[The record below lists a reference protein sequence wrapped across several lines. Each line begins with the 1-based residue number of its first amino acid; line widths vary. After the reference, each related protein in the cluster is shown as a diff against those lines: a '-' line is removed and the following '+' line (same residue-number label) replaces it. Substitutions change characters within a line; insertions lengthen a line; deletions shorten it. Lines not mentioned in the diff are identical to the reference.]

1 MLMIKTSTST
11 TNSLQ
16 NEMMQ
21 NAGVTEEL
29 GEEDQLFYDSIQ
41 QNLNSL
47 VRTPGKDVI
56 ARILKYSK
64 SV

>member
-1 MLMIKTSTST
+1 MIETSTST

-16 NEMMQ
+16 NDMIQ
-21 NAGVTEEL
+21 NTAVTEEL
-29 GEEDQLFYDSIQ
+29 GEEEQSFYNSIKQ
-41 QNLNSL
+41 DLNNL

-56 ARILKYSK
+56 ARILKHSK

>member
-1 MLMIKTSTST
+1 MIETSTST
-11 TNSLQ
+11 KNSLQ
-16 NEMMQ
+16 NDMIQ
-21 NAGVTEEL
+21 NAAIPEEL
-29 GEEDQLFYDSIQ
+29 GEEEQSFYNSIKQ
-41 QNLNSL
+41 DLNKL

>member
-1 MLMIKTSTST
+1 MIETSTST

-16 NEMMQ
+16 NDMMQ
-21 NAGVTEEL
+21 NTGVTEDL
-29 GEEDQLFYDSIQ
+29 GEEEQSFYDSIQ
-41 QNLNSL
+41 QNLNTL

-56 ARILKYSK
+56 ARILKHSK

>member
-1 MLMIKTSTST
+1 MIETSTST

-16 NEMMQ
+16 NDMVQ
-21 NAGVTEEL
+21 NTAIPEEL
-29 GEEDQLFYDSIQ
+29 GEEEQSFYDSIKK
-41 QNLNSL
+41 NLNSI

-64 SV
+64 SA

>member
-1 MLMIKTSTST
+1 MIETSTPT

-16 NEMMQ
+16 NDMVQ
-21 NAGVTEEL
+21 NNNATEEL
-29 GEEDQLFYDSIQ
+29 GEEEQSFYNSIKK
-41 QNLNSL
+41 NLNSI

-56 ARILKYSK
+56 AKILNYSK

>member
-1 MLMIKTSTST
+1 MIETSTST

-16 NEMMQ
+16 NDMVQ
-21 NAGVTEEL
+21 NTAIPEVL
-29 GEEDQLFYDSIQ
+29 GEEEQSFYDSIKK
-41 QNLNSL
+41 NLNSI
-47 VRTPGKDVI
+47 VSTPGKDVI

>member
-1 MLMIKTSTST
+1 MIETSTPT

-16 NEMMQ
+16 NDMVQ
-21 NAGVTEEL
+21 SNATTEDL
-29 GEEDQLFYDSIQ
+29 GEEEQSFYDSIKK
-41 QNLNSL
+41 NLNTI

>member
-1 MLMIKTSTST
+1 MVKTSTPT

-16 NEMMQ
+16 NDMVQ
-21 NAGVTEEL
+21 NTAIPEDL
-29 GEEDQLFYDSIQ
+29 GEEEQSFYDSIKK
-41 QNLNSL
+41 NLNTI
-47 VRTPGKDVI
+47 VRTPSKDVI

>member
-1 MLMIKTSTST
+1 MIETSTST

-16 NEMMQ
+16 NDMTQ
-21 NAGVTEEL
+21 NTSIPEEL
-29 GEEDQLFYDSIQ
+29 GEEEQSFYNSIKK
-41 QNLNSL
+41 NLNTI

>member
-1 MLMIKTSTST
+1 MIETSTPT

-16 NEMMQ
+16 NDMVQ
-21 NAGVTEEL
+21 KNTGTEDL
-29 GEEDQLFYDSIQ
+29 GEEEQTFYASVKK
-41 QNLNSL
+41 NLNAL
-47 VRTPGKDVI
+47 VRNPSQDVI

>member
-1 MLMIKTSTST
+1 MIETSTPT

-16 NEMMQ
+16 NDMIQ
-21 NAGVTEEL
+21 NTAIAEDL
-29 GEEDQLFYDSIQ
+29 GEEEQSFYDSIKK
-41 QNLNSL
+41 NLNTI

>member
-1 MLMIKTSTST
+1 MIETSTPT

-16 NEMMQ
+16 NDMVQ
-21 NAGVTEEL
+21 NTAIPEDL
-29 GEEDQLFYDSIQ
+29 GEEEQSFYDSIKK
-41 QNLNSL
+41 NLNTI

>member
-1 MLMIKTSTST
+1 MIETSTPT

-16 NEMMQ
+16 NDMAQ
-21 NAGVTEEL
+21 NNATEDL
-29 GEEDQLFYDSIQ
+29 GEEEQSFYDSIKK
-41 QNLNSL
+41 NLNTI
-47 VRTPGKDVI
+47 VRTPGQDVI